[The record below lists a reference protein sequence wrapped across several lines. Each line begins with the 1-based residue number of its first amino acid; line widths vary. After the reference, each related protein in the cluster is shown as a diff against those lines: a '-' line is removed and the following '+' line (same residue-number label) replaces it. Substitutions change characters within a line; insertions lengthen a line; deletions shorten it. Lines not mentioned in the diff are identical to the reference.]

1 MLIFNTDYQHGG
13 NAAIFFLYNFTANFK
28 TTSDEGSK
36 NNHLRH
42 GTPKDPRSVVEPQDY
57 GLRHSQTPAPLPRN
71 DCIHESG
78 KSISR
83 G

>member
-36 NNHLRH
+36 NNHLRY
-42 GTPKDPRSVVEPQDY
+42 GTPKDPRSVEEPQDY